1 MPQSMDE
8 FTYRFLE
15 LESANQRIKSEYEKI
30 IEDMREKTELE
41 VYNIKKN
48 HEKSI
53 EKVKKAMKRVEDQ
66 LS

>member
-41 VYNIKKN
+41 VYNIKKS
-48 HEKSI
+48 HEK
-53 EKVKKAMKRVEDQ
+53 
-66 LS
+66 